1 MDEPTTT
8 QLLEQAQSTCTAW
21 RDAFDCIEAHLRD
34 RIEAGDEA
42 GPERYLRIIQSEVQ
56 NVARESEAIVNA
68 RWADAARAR
77 DEIGRL
83 RSANDVLLAA
93 LEAAR
98 PVVVEEIDIM
108 LRSFCHLNFATG
120 ESERDTMDADDAEQ
134 VEEAETA
141 LKLMDAA
148 IKLAKGE

>member
-21 RDAFDCIEAHLRD
+21 RDVFDCIAAHLRD

-42 GPERYLRIIQSEVQ
+42 DPERYLRIIRSEVQ

-77 DEIGRL
+77 DEIGRV
-83 RSANDVLLAA
+83 RSVNDAMLAA
-93 LEAAR
+93 LEAMVKPWAEGSDDDLR
-98 PVVVEEIDIM
+98 ETHGTRDGIMDEEIIAV
-108 LRSFCHLNFATG
+108 LAAR
-120 ESERDTMDADDAEQ
+120 
-134 VEEAETA
+134 
-141 LKLMDAA
+141 AA
-148 IKLAKGE
+148 IKLAKGPI